1 MTKGTMAESD
11 RQPQTNRNVKEMGS
25 AVKLNAC
32 LCTRGLDSAF
42 FTDDGWFLFAYAEG
56 RYKDD

>member
-1 MTKGTMAESD
+1 MAESD